1 MLEDLVD
8 AFNQIFSSI
17 QENFGFLATII
28 LILWG
33 IQFLNHIS
41 GYRLNLLG
49 ILPRTFHGLIGIVAA
64 PFLHGSW
71 QHLFF
76 NTIPLVVLG
85 ALILVNGKQQFFEIS
100 TIIILASGFATWL
113 FGRRA
118 LHVGASGV
126 ILGYWGFLLFSA
138 YEEKSALGF
147 VLGFL
152 CLYYFG
158 GLVLNL
164 FPTEEKVSWE
174 GHVFGFF
181 SGILASYLMI
191 HNNLL
196 ALNN

>member
-1 MLEDLVD
+1 MLENLAD

-17 QENFGFLATII
+17 QENFGLLAAII

-49 ILPRTFHGLIGIVAA
+49 IYPRTVHGLIGIIAA
-64 PFLHGSW
+64 PFLHGSF

-76 NTIPLVVLG
+76 NTLPLIVLG
-85 ALILVNGKQQFFEIS
+85 ALVLVNGKPAFLEIS
-100 TIIILASGFATWL
+100 AIIMGISGFATWL

-138 YEEKSALGF
+138 YEEQSALTF
-147 VLGFL
+147 ALGFL

-158 GLVLNL
+158 GLALNL

-181 SGILASYLMI
+181 SGILASYLMT
-191 HNNLL
+191 HQLWPFNQ
-196 ALNN
+196 